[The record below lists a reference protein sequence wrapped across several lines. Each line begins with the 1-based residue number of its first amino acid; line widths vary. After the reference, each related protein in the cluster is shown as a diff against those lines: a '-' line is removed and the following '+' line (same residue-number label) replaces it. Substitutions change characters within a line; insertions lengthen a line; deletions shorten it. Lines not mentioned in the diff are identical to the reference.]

1 MPYIRQQ
8 RDLQCLCFL
17 NGRNHSQPSYMQMF
31 ALSRQAAAAGSYEI
45 SNAAEVFQTTLQL
58 LKKKESRRQKRS
70 LSASELLSMEEVE
83 LIANLSGCP
92 PPLQPESCPTGG
104 DSEKYRT
111 ISGVCNNSTICKY
124 ICFLK
129 KNVVIHFKKHTN
141 ALCYSEINLFGEQP
155 ARPWP
160 DGSQQSMRMEKAN
173 QKAGT
178 LGTSTEA
185 SISPLNT
192 TALITYIVGVFL
204 TGNQEK
210 LKVREVSN
218 KIMQI
223 SNKCRLEDEVY
234 SQMLVDWGQYID
246 HDISFTPQSTSKAA
260 FLEGINCLHMCGNSN
275 PCFPIQCQ
283 PVRNK
288 GAQMFFEAEVLKEIP
303 LHDKLFGSKSC
314 LPFFRSSPACLNG
327 PIHTLHPQ
335 QMLQRQQM
343 NSITS
348 FLDASTVYGHSIEL
362 QKMLRNF
369 SSSEGLLTVNSEHAD
384 TAGRSYLPFVNNP
397 TSACFQE
404 PGTGPSKRL
413 ECFLAGDSRVNEIL
427 PLIALHT
434 LWVREHNRI
443 ATRLAQLNTH
453 WSANTIYQESR
464 KIVGALHQIITMRDY
479 IPKIIGEEV
488 FDQIIGPYEGYD
500 DAINPS
506 VSNVFATAAFRFGHA
521 TISTHISRLNESF
534 QEHEHFP
541 SLKLHQTFFSPWR
554 IIREGGLDPILR
566 GLISRPAARQ
576 NQHHLMNEEL
586 TEKLMVLTIPEALDL
601 AALNLQRGRDHGLPG
616 YNDWR
621 VFCGYDR
628 VQSKGDLKG
637 VIHDRALVEKIMD
650 LYGNP
655 DNIDVWLA
663 GLVEDS
669 VPGTR
674 TGPLF
679 ACLIGKQMKMLRE
692 GDRFWWEKPG
702 VFSQQQR
709 QELQRHSLS
718 RVICDNSGL
727 TEVPTDLFSA
737 GKYPEHF
744 RSCTSIPSM
753 DLHAW
758 EEDHE

>member
-1 MPYIRQQ
+1 MFNSTPRLLLCCILFSCTPTDKTPSEQKLNNSETLLISSIQ
-8 RDLQCLCFL
+8 ESLQMVNKALHETEK
-17 NGRNHSQPSYMQMF
+17 RNHSQPSYTEMF
-31 ALSRQAAAAGSYEI
+31 ALSRQAAAAGSNEI
-45 SNAAEVFQTTLQL
+45 INAAEVFQTILQL

-70 LSASELLSMEEVE
+70 VSASEFLSLEEVK

-92 PPLQPESCPTGG
+92 SPLQPASCPIGG

-111 ISGVCNNSTICKY
+111 ISGVCNNRNKPLWGAASTVLARWLPAEY
-124 ICFLK
+124 
-129 KNVVIHFKKHTN
+129 
-141 ALCYSEINLFGEQP
+141 EDGESQP
-155 ARPWP
+155 KGWNIGHQYRGFHLPP
-160 DGSQQSMRMEKAN
+160 
-173 QKAGT
+173 
-178 LGTSTEA
+178 
-185 SISPLNT
+185 
-192 TALITYIVGVFL
+192 
-204 TGNQEK
+204 
-210 LKVREVSN
+210 VREVSN

-223 SNKCRLEDEVY
+223 SSECCLEDEAY

-260 FLEGINCLHMCGNSN
+260 FLEGVNCLHMCGNSN
-275 PCFPIQCQ
+275 PCFPIQ
-283 PVRNK
+283 
-288 GAQMFFEAEVLKEIP
+288 IP
-303 LHDKLFGSKSC
+303 LHDELFGSKSC
-314 LPFFRSSPACLNG
+314 LPFFRSAPACLNG
-327 PIHTLHPQ
+327 PTHTLHPQ
-335 QMLQRQQM
+335 QLLQRQQM

-369 SSSEGLLTVNSEHAD
+369 SSSEGLLTVNSEHTD
-384 TAGRSYLPFVNNP
+384 TAGRAYLPFVNKP

-404 PGTGPSKRL
+404 PGTGLRKRL

-434 LWVREHNRI
+434 VWVREHNRI
-443 ATRLAQLNTH
+443 ATQLKELNTH

-479 IPKIIGEEV
+479 IPKIIGEET
-488 FDQIIGPYEGYD
+488 FNQTIGPYDGYD

-506 VSNVFATAAFRFGHA
+506 ISNVFATAAFRFGHA
-521 TISTHISRLNESF
+521 TISTHIRRLNESF
-534 QEHEHFP
+534 QEHDTFP

-554 IIREGGLDPILR
+554 IIKEGGLDPILR
-566 GLISRPAARQ
+566 GLISQPAARQ

-586 TEKLMVLTIPEALDL
+586 KEKLMVLTIPEALDL

-628 VQSKGDLKG
+628 VQSKADLKD

-650 LYGNP
+650 LYGHP

-663 GLVEDS
+663 GLLEDP

-718 RVICDNSGL
+718 RVLCDNSGL
-727 TEVPTDLFSA
+727 TEVPIDPFSA

-744 RSCTSIPSM
+744 RSCTIIPSM
-753 DLHAW
+753 DLDVW
-758 EEDHE
+758 KENPEKCSTC